1 MVYAQSRPVGI
12 PEDWSHHHVVF
23 SNPGNLDDAAPIK
36 LDDAKRS
43 ANLER
48 WSRVTSDERYQMQL
62 LRNTPRVRRPL
73 KPFRTGGASRQGLKK
88 DWSMYM
94 GSGATVGA
102 DQYPAK
108 FTFDTTTASCSDFVV
123 YNTSLAGGGSGGQA
137 NIVAYSN
144 LYEYS
149 SSDSS
154 GCSGTVP
161 AVYWAYSSGAGQA
174 MTSTVLSA
182 DGTKVAYVENNA
194 TSGAVLRILQWA
206 AREGNPLAAAVPRNP
221 YTNSHVG
228 AAGNTA
234 WSSCP
239 SGQSCLISV
248 PFQNSAQDTISAPFY
263 VYSSADTIYVGD
275 ASGYLHQFTGVF
287 NGTPAEVTTG
297 GWPIAVSGNV
307 LTSPV
312 YDSGG
317 SGNVFV
323 ADSGGY
329 LYSFNGVNATSEMT
343 SSKLTAAG
351 NTTGIVDAPL
361 LDPSTEKVYVF
372 VGDDANTAGFE
383 LLCPSPTGC
392 DGVFQF
398 SATNNIRGS
407 GSCDA
412 TSEYSWGTGTN
423 CGEEAVLGNVG
434 TTAVYD
440 GAFDH
445 IYQVGNGTTGNL
457 WSCAPVFDSGPG
469 LDYVTIGLDGGITPE
484 GTSIGIATDTMAHL
498 ASGPVTC
505 SPITENWGSD
515 GTTNDYI
522 FLSLSANANV
532 YLCYGASLCNFVV
545 GTGGTATTP
554 GTMSERD
561 VANGGIATAGGSSGI
576 IIDNN
581 LGNSSNTYSQV
592 YYTPLA
598 DQSCGGN
605 GSTGSGTGGCAV
617 QVSQTNP

>member
-1 MVYAQSRPVGI
+1 
-12 PEDWSHHHVVF
+12 
-23 SNPGNLDDAAPIK
+23 
-36 LDDAKRS
+36 
-43 ANLER
+43 
-48 WSRVTSDERYQMQL
+48 
-62 LRNTPRVRRPL
+62 
-73 KPFRTGGASRQGLKK
+73 
-88 DWSMYM
+88 
-94 GSGATVGA
+94 
-102 DQYPAK
+102 
-108 FTFDTTTASCSDFVV
+108 
-123 YNTSLAGGGSGGQA
+123 
-137 NIVAYSN
+137 
-144 LYEYS
+144 
-149 SSDSS
+149 
-154 GCSGTVP
+154 
-161 AVYWAYSSGAGQA
+161 
-174 MTSTVLSA
+174 
-182 DGTKVAYVENNA
+182 
-194 TSGAVLRILQWA
+194 
-206 AREGNPLAAAVPRNP
+206 
-221 YTNSHVG
+221 
-228 AAGNTA
+228 
-234 WSSCP
+234 
-239 SGQSCLISV
+239 
-248 PFQNSAQDTISAPFY
+248 